1 MLPASAVIV
10 TVPPAAWRAAL
21 TAILPG
27 VKVKPP
33 EVPLVSSA
41 VRVTLPVREA
51 TAPLIVKL
59 PGPVNL
65 FPPDALVAALSL
77 AIITI
82 GPLIAIPPA
91 TVTVLPACKVSVLP
105 DKEV

>member
-27 VKVKPP
+27 VKMKPP

-41 VRVTLPVREA
+41 VRVTLPVREV

-59 PGPVNL
+59 PAPVDL
-65 FPPDALVAALSL
+65 VPPDASVASPSL

-82 GPLIAIPPA
+82 GPLISIPPA
-91 TVTVLPACKVSVLP
+91 TVTVLPACKVRVDP